1 MNKIITFL
9 LFSLLLSNGYSQNKK
24 TIYSFEIDENIA
36 KPAMKKT
43 EMALQEAKDK
53 KADLIILRLNTFGGE
68 LDAAD
73 QIRTLL
79 MKSTIPVFV
88 FIDVNAA
95 SAGALISIACDSI
108 YMSPGASI
116 GAASVVNQEG
126 EIMPDKYQ
134 SYMRSLM
141 RSTAEK
147 KGRDPI
153 LAQAMVDPDIHVNGI
168 VDSGKVLTFT
178 TSEAIKYGFCEA
190 QVNSKEE
197 LLKVTGIENY
207 EIIEQKLS
215 WIDQIIMFLINPFMS
230 GILIMLIIG
239 GIYFELQTPGIGF
252 PLIVA
257 IIAALLFFAPHY
269 LGGLAA
275 HWEILIFII
284 GLILLIVEIFV
295 IPGFGVFGIVGISL
309 MVLSLILAMIFNIK
323 FNFELTSSSEILKT
337 SVIVVTSL
345 VFGFILSIW
354 LGKKLIVTETRY
366 GTIALK
372 TELNKSDGYMAQGE
386 GLFHLV
392 GKKGIATTI
401 LRPSGKV
408 EIDGE
413 NIDAVAAYGIIEKGM
428 TVEVLRFENSQ
439 IVVRAI

>member
-1 MNKIITFL
+1 
-9 LFSLLLSNGYSQNKK
+9 
-24 TIYSFEIDENIA
+24 
-36 KPAMKKT
+36 
-43 EMALQEAKDK
+43 
-53 KADLIILRLNTFGGE
+53 
-68 LDAAD
+68 
-73 QIRTLL
+73 
-79 MKSTIPVFV
+79 
-88 FIDVNAA
+88 
-95 SAGALISIACDSI
+95 
-108 YMSPGASI
+108 
-116 GAASVVNQEG
+116 
-126 EIMPDKYQ
+126 
-134 SYMRSLM
+134 M

-197 LLKVTGIENY
+197 LLKVAGIENY

-295 IPGFGVFGIVGISL
+295 IPGFGVFGIVGIS
-309 MVLSLILAMIFNIK
+309 
-323 FNFELTSSSEILKT
+323 
-337 SVIVVTSL
+337 
-345 VFGFILSIW
+345 
-354 LGKKLIVTETRY
+354 
-366 GTIALK
+366 
-372 TELNKSDGYMAQGE
+372 
-386 GLFHLV
+386 
-392 GKKGIATTI
+392 
-401 LRPSGKV
+401 
-408 EIDGE
+408 
-413 NIDAVAAYGIIEKGM
+413 
-428 TVEVLRFENSQ
+428 
-439 IVVRAI
+439 

>member
-1 MNKIITFL
+1 MNEVKDLGNNFCDTCLKLDELQVEVGSSGNLSFRKGDELVITP
-9 LFSLLLSNGYSQNKK
+9 SGTSY
-24 TIYSFEIDENIA
+24 
-36 KPAMKKT
+36 
-43 EMALQEAKDK
+43 
-53 KADLIILRLNTFGGE
+53 
-68 LDAAD
+68 
-73 QIRTLL
+73 
-79 MKSTIPVFV
+79 V
-88 FIDVNAA
+88 DVN
-95 SAGALISIACDSI
+95 
-108 YMSPGASI
+108 P
-116 GAASVVNQEG
+116 
-126 EIMPDKYQ
+126 
-134 SYMRSLM
+134 RSNVTVHLK
-141 RSTAEK
+141 T
-147 KGRDPI
+147 
-153 LAQAMVDPDIHVNGI
+153 L
-168 VDSGKVLTFT
+168 
-178 TSEAIKYGFCEA
+178 EA

-215 WIDQIIMFLINPFMS
+215 WIDQIIMFLINPFVS

-372 TELNKSDGYMAQGE
+372 T
-386 GLFHLV
+386 
-392 GKKGIATTI
+392 
-401 LRPSGKV
+401 
-408 EIDGE
+408 
-413 NIDAVAAYGIIEKGM
+413 
-428 TVEVLRFENSQ
+428 
-439 IVVRAI
+439 